1 MKKKSLIIL
10 CVFLITVFA
19 GCISWNRGKESDENM
34 VEKISD
40 FVEIMGKNQ
49 ITKDKSLIGERI
61 LEDRLDYY
69 CGAYRTEAE
78 QITKREVV
86 FGGATIEERK
96 IKCSGV
102 VYVISGKADIR
113 VRMNEEVI
121 YLEPDENG
129 CFMMD
134 FSFKSGGNYIMID
147 YENFTGSIELRCT
160 EEDEVIEE

>member
-1 MKKKSLIIL
+1 
-10 CVFLITVFA
+10 
-19 GCISWNRGKESDENM
+19 
-34 VEKISD
+34 
-40 FVEIMGKNQ
+40 MGKNQ

-61 LEDRLDYY
+61 LEDRLDYC

-102 VYVISGKADIR
+102 VYVISGKADIC

-129 CFMMD
+129 CFMTM
-134 FSFKSGGNYIMID
+134 SL
-147 YENFTGSIELRCT
+147 T
-160 EEDEVIEE
+160 